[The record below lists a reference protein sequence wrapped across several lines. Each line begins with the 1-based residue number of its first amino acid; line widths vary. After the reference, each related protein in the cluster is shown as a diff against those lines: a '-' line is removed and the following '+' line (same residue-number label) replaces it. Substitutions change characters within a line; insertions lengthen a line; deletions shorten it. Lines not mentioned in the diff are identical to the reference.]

1 MFEGLISQLK
11 RDVWLNSWDMESTRK
26 VTSEMGL
33 AVHGDLGQFQI
44 NTSLTLKFLPNDSD

>member
-1 MFEGLISQLK
+1 
-11 RDVWLNSWDMESTRK
+11 MESTRK

-44 NTSLTLKFLPNDSD
+44 NIFLISKFLHISSDWAVTKHANI